1 MVPRR
6 ARGAEEI
13 AGCLHAMWRGGGKGE
28 GDAVS
33 RNLCKTNCDW
43 CGCDEVDLTGPEH
56 PITPNEAG
64 RYFSQFERLIVADAE
79 CVVCGA
85 KYLAWV
91 DSEPRGFFDLSY
103 RSSFSD
109 EPEEADMGFA
119 SPKEIRGYMR
129 RLRELVAL
137 ERWRCE

>member
-1 MVPRR
+1 M
-6 ARGAEEI
+6 
-13 AGCLHAMWRGGGKGE
+13 
-28 GDAVS
+28 S

-56 PITPNEAG
+56 PITPDEAG
-64 RYFSQFERLIVADAE
+64 RYFSEFERMIVADAE
-79 CVVCGA
+79 CMVCGA

-91 DSEPRGFFDLSY
+91 DERGREPYRGRYGYHVFNQFASEPCGFFDLSY
-103 RSSFSD
+103 RSSFND
-109 EPEEADMGFA
+109 EPGEADMGFA

-137 ERWRCE
+137 EG

>member
-1 MVPRR
+1 M
-6 ARGAEEI
+6 
-13 AGCLHAMWRGGGKGE
+13 
-28 GDAVS
+28 S

-56 PITPNEAG
+56 QITPNEAG
-64 RYFSQFERLIVADAE
+64 RYFSEFERMIVADAE
-79 CVVCGA
+79 CMVCGA

-91 DSEPRGFFDLSY
+91 DERGREPWRHPLARLDPSGEPYIPDHVFDRHSAPGHFFDLSY
-103 RSSFSD
+103 RSSFND
-109 EPEEADMGFA
+109 EPGEADMGFA

-137 ERWRCE
+137 EG